1 MKWIDLASVALEST
15 AKRKWTALLVF
26 VGLLP
31 GLCLMYASL
40 LLYNNS
46 SFFQKTIREMIAVS
60 TDSLICVDIGSGVLL
75 EDEADSM
82 VATFLDD
89 LKQLSCVE
97 SCGALFSAMASLDG
111 LAENAQLKLINRESG
126 DAVLEKYS
134 GSVMV
139 VYADKVL
146 LGYCGIDCGREYE
159 KALADGEIPV
169 IVGAAYRDC
178 FEQAG
183 TFTHRGTTYRIV
195 GFLDKGT
202 KLFGDNGILLSYA
215 GYTELDYRLVLPR
228 PEIVTAECYLHSIY
242 CVARDSVTS
251 SECSLAIKETAA
263 KHGMMVMVSTAGE
276 KITDWEETDDE
287 GKKEITGLALLM
299 LCVSILSQI
308 TIGLVV
314 ALLRK
319 KEFGI
324 LIVNGVSQRE
334 IALSTAMGTTV
345 RGVLAFFVA
354 KWFTERYYIRIRK
367 VTDPSVLSTSLLQYA
382 VLTVIVVVLII
393 AALSL
398 YLCRRMP
405 KEFLDDEV

>member
-1 MKWIDLASVALEST
+1 
-15 AKRKWTALLVF
+15 
-26 VGLLP
+26 
-31 GLCLMYASL
+31 
-40 LLYNNS
+40 
-46 SFFQKTIREMIAVS
+46 
-60 TDSLICVDIGSGVLL
+60 
-75 EDEADSM
+75 
-82 VATFLDD
+82 
-89 LKQLSCVE
+89 
-97 SCGALFSAMASLDG
+97 
-111 LAENAQLKLINRESG
+111 
-126 DAVLEKYS
+126 
-134 GSVMV
+134 
-139 VYADKVL
+139 
-146 LGYCGIDCGREYE
+146 
-159 KALADGEIPV
+159 
-169 IVGAAYRDC
+169 
-178 FEQAG
+178 
-183 TFTHRGTTYRIV
+183 
-195 GFLDKGT
+195 
-202 KLFGDNGILLSYA
+202 
-215 GYTELDYRLVLPR
+215 
-228 PEIVTAECYLHSIY
+228 
-242 CVARDSVTS
+242 
-251 SECSLAIKETAA
+251 LAIKETAA